1 VQSFASLPFVRDYPG
16 GPVDEEGRRVSKER
30 QQRRAA
36 REAEVAAASARRA
49 AEVERQARRDARQER
64 LTGWLPKTAG
74 RQTGPLAE
82 KRRRQAGATFAV
94 LVAVNLLVFAFTED
108 WYVTGLTLVAS
119 LLGAPIVHMML
130 FRKG

>member
-1 VQSFASLPFVRDYPG
+1 M
-16 GPVDEEGRRVSKER
+16 SKER

-36 REAEVAAASARRA
+36 RQAEQAAAAERRA
-49 AEVERQARRDARQER
+49 AQAERQARRDARKEK
-64 LTGWLPKTAG
+64 LTGWVPRPAG
-74 RQTGPLAE
+74 RPTGLLAE
-82 KRRRQAGATFAV
+82 KRRRQAGGTFAV